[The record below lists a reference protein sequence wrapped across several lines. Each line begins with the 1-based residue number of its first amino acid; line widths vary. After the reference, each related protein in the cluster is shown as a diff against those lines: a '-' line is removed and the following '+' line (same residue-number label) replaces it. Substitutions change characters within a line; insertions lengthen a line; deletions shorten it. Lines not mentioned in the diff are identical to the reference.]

1 MRTDISEPRTDVTI
15 VHDSFGRVIRSG
27 VHSHP
32 QAAAAAGTADTASS
46 DPGEAAS
53 QGLSTH
59 TASTLFDARNRP
71 QDVAPRTLGAPF
83 VDARATATAASTAS
97 SPSVVP
103 RTPPSRGMFKVLS
116 AELTG
121 SPVRFPPT
129 ASARILSLSTSPRTS
144 EGVSMQYEMT
154 PPRSGFGSGSGSRIV
169 SGSGGGDSAAKPV
182 QKWRIH
188 FAKPPKSAT
197 MASLAKPVTTEAL
210 VRNLELDEDAV
221 RFNLLLESIFLPIVM
236 RMRDHTNIIESFHRG
251 VRSQN
256 SALMKPRSD
265 FFPLAVYLRSL
276 QVLSGYTLA
285 THHLDLPF
293 CMTPYCLNLPK
304 RRMSYS
310 GVR

>member
-15 VHDSFGRVIRSG
+15 VHDSFGRVIRHG
-27 VHSHP
+27 VQSHP

-53 QGLSTH
+53 QGVSTH
-59 TASTLFDARNRP
+59 SASTLFDARNRS
-71 QDVAPRTLGAPF
+71 QDVALRTLGAPF

-103 RTPPSRGMFKVLS
+103 RTPPSRNMFKVLS

-129 ASARILSLSTSPRTS
+129 ASARVLSLSTSPRTS

-154 PPRSGFGSGSGSRIV
+154 PPRSGFVSGSGSRIV
-169 SGSGGGDSAAKPV
+169 SGSGSGGGDSAAKPV

-221 RFNLLLESIFLPIVM
+221 RFYLFLYSFFLTVIM
-236 RMRDHTNIIESFHRG
+236 RTQVHTVVVVVPKNCIDTCKT
-251 VRSQN
+251 
-256 SALMKPRSD
+256 AL
-265 FFPLAVYLRSL
+265 
-276 QVLSGYTLA
+276 
-285 THHLDLPF
+285 
-293 CMTPYCLNLPK
+293 
-304 RRMSYS
+304 
-310 GVR
+310 

>member
-1 MRTDISEPRTDVTI
+1 MRTDISEPITDVTI
-15 VHDSFGRVIRSG
+15 VHDSFGRVIRRG
-27 VHSHP
+27 VRSQP
-32 QAAAAAGTADTASS
+32 QAGAADTASS

-59 TASTLFDARNRP
+59 SASTLFDARNRS
-71 QDVAPRTLGAPF
+71 QDVALRTLGAPF
-83 VDARATATAASTAS
+83 VDARATASAAS
-97 SPSVVP
+97 SPSVLP

-121 SPVRFPPT
+121 SPVRFAPT

-169 SGSGGGDSAAKPV
+169 SGSGSGGDSAAKAG

-197 MASLAKPVTTEAL
+197 MASLAKPVTTEVL

-221 RFNLLLESIFLPIVM
+221 RFCLFLRCFFLLIVM
-236 RMRDHTNIIESFHRG
+236 QMRDHTNIESFHRG

-256 SALMKPRSD
+256 SALIRPRSD
-265 FFPLAVYLRSL
+265 VFPLAVYLWNL
-276 QVLSGYTLA
+276 QALSGYTLA
-285 THHLDLPF
+285 THHPDLPF
-293 CMTPYCLNLPK
+293 CMTPYCLNPPK
-304 RRMSYS
+304 RRMSCN